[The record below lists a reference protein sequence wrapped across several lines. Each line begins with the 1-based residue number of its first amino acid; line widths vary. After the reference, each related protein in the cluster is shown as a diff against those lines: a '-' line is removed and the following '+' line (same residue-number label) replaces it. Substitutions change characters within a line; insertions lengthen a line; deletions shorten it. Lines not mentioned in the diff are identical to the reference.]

1 MISTRYGRIQ
11 LVRSARHNFWLA
23 RLRKW
28 RTHGNCS
35 PQRPNFRRHEFCYTD
50 RSASTGLHAPGSAP
64 RFASAR

>member
-28 RTHGNCS
+28 RREAFYWALAMFVAAAILAGFIELGFWG
-35 PQRPNFRRHEFCYTD
+35 R
-50 RSASTGLHAPGSAP
+50 
-64 RFASAR
+64 